1 MPYKGAVPLP
11 VLMMRLEQG
20 LEETAVAQYTISS
33 WNTNYA
39 LPFYCVIPSGGAFG
53 VDVAGI
59 LEENLHGI
67 LDHGGTADDIRQV
80 LGLVPR
86 DELDED
92 TLAEEDY
99 TEIDLGYCIEGQ
111 LLTFDEM
118 DPDATDPGSFLSEK
132 QVSQLKGMLES
143 VPAGSQ
149 IRAAELLVGS
159 DFTDWQA
166 FAICKAFR
174 EGLDAGTVGKIADT
188 RFNHS
193 QMREL
198 ARIAEELLPS
208 VLDACLNPEFSAE
221 KLHLIRCIV
230 QNGGRDLPWR
240 ELSEA
245 QLDVAAGALS
255 LGLPVPLVELFAK
268 PQIPAANMR
277 SVFAALYDG
286 VERATVLRML
296 DPAYTPDQLACVR
309 LTGEYNL
316 TPGQFKAL
324 FGPEVPAPAMRAIAY
339 ALGDLSLPPAGV
351 LRLAQDPLRFSGEQL
366 RVLYD
371 SMANPQLSQE
381 VVEVIADPAL
391 TPQQMQQLCVQCEGA
406 GDAQSVQHLK
416 DSFGVRS
423 GTREAEKGSMR
434 EITGAAREASSEI
447 AGGRSVDTDGER
459 NPER

>member
-1 MPYKGAVPLP
+1 MPYKGNVPLP
-11 VLMMRLEQG
+11 VIIMRLEQG
-20 LEETAVAQYTISS
+20 LEETAVAQYTVSS
-33 WNTNYA
+33 WNTNFA
-39 LPFYCVIPSGGAFG
+39 LPFYCVIPSGGADG
-53 VDVAGI
+53 VDVAGV

-67 LDHGGTADDIRQV
+67 LDHGGTADDVRQV

-111 LLTFDEM
+111 LLTFEEV
-118 DPDATDPGSFLSEK
+118 DPDAADPVSFLSEK
-132 QVSQLKGMLES
+132 QVSQLRGMLES

-149 IRAAELLVGS
+149 IRAAELLMG
-159 DFTDWQA
+159 DAFTDWQA

-208 VLDACLNPEFSAE
+208 VFDECLSPEFSAE
-221 KLHLIRCIV
+221 KLHLIRSIV
-230 QNGGRDLPWR
+230 QNGGRALPWR

-277 SVFAALYDG
+277 SVFSALYDG
-286 VERATVLRML
+286 AERATALRML

-309 LTGEYNL
+309 LTSEYNL
-316 TPGQFKAL
+316 TPGQFKTL
-324 FGPEVPAPAMRAIAY
+324 FGPAVPAPAMRAITY
-339 ALGDLSLPPAGV
+339 ALGKLSLPPADV
-351 LRLAQDPLRFSGEQL
+351 LSLAQNPLRFSGEQL
-366 RVLYD
+366 RVLFD
-371 SMANPQLSQE
+371 AMANPQLSQE
-381 VVEVIADPAL
+381 VVAAIADPAL
-391 TPQQMQQLCVQCEGA
+391 TPQQMQQMSVQCEDA
-406 GDAQSVQHLK
+406 GDARSVQHLK
-416 DSFGVRS
+416 ESFRVRS
-423 GTREAEKGSMR
+423 GGGMR
-434 EITGAAREASSEI
+434 EVATAAREASSEI
-447 AGGRSVDTDGER
+447 ECGRSSDAAGER